1 MGSAFLSALYLAA
14 MSLYAGPTNFLSA
27 AWHARQFFCFANSAL
42 ATAGPAIVSM
52 PHAPTKA
59 AAANFVFIIAPY
71 VDIADKFNGNTTDWL
86 TSNTPRIGLDRR
98 LYLRSVTSHQVG
110 TMWLIWLGVAMIV
123 LKVLEISVFSELS
136 WWWVALPFGVG
147 YLWFELVEK
156 RLGLDKKK
164 AFDKMDKAKKDRIK
178 KRLET
183 DKNP

>member
-98 LYLRSVTSHQVG
+98 LYLRSVTFPSGGHYVVNLARRRDDRPEGSGDQ
-110 TMWLIWLGVAMIV
+110 
-123 LKVLEISVFSELS
+123 
-136 WWWVALPFGVG
+136 
-147 YLWFELVEK
+147 
-156 RLGLDKKK
+156 RLL
-164 AFDKMDKAKKDRIK
+164 
-178 KRLET
+178 
-183 DKNP
+183 